1 MKQIDRIR
9 LTQIIFWFAKL
20 IFFVC
25 SEDSAGFRLRGSQDS
40 SSSRLKVGIVMMVH
54 DEEDL
59 LPYWLRYHSAIVGV
73 ENIVILDQKSKSEKT
88 KMILRTWSQERQ
100 LKVLWD
106 QGPYSAKGDLTYHAF
121 QQYLGDIDIAL
132 PLDSDEFLVAFNGSQ
147 PVFSRNA
154 IVDKLR
160 YFWESKAACWGFQ
173 QYYAT
178 LQLSLN
184 DSLKSIHYFH
194 PATYTLHHAKKM
206 IRWENLKALDHGSHQ
221 PTVSN
226 GSCVTALNH
235 LGLLHYHFRNPL
247 TTVERALNDVL
258 GFGYL
263 PSNVT
268 VATLKDYQS
277 QLEVLSKKRIA
288 GTHKMNQLL
297 KYLEKGFSGLLHKN
311 SVANLLDLGTIDDIV
326 RRVETDPSKVAGK
339 R

>member
-1 MKQIDRIR
+1 MKHIDRLR
-9 LTQIIFWFAKL
+9 FTQIIFWVSLILVGYIVFERWQGQTKL
-20 IFFVC
+20 
-25 SEDSAGFRLRGSQDS
+25 GLRGQY
-40 SSSRLKVGIVMMVH
+40 SRRPIVGIVMMIH
-54 DEEDL
+54 DDEDL

-88 KMILRTWSQERQ
+88 LRTLFAWSQERQ
-100 LKVLWD
+100 LKVLWN
-106 QGPYSAKGDLTYHAF
+106 QGPYSAKGNLTYHAF

-147 PVFSRNA
+147 PVFSRNT
-154 IVDKLR
+154 IVDKLQ

-194 PATYTLHHAKKM
+194 PAIYTLQHAKKM
-206 IRWENLKALDHGSHQ
+206 IRWENLKALDHGSHT
-221 PTVSN
+221 PTLSN
-226 GSCVTALNH
+226 GGCVTALNH

-268 VATLKDYQS
+268 VATLKNYRP
-277 QLEVLSKKRIA
+277 K
-288 GTHKMNQLL
+288 
-297 KYLEKGFSGLLHKN
+297 
-311 SVANLLDLGTIDDIV
+311 LDEL
-326 RRVETDPSKVAGK
+326 
-339 R
+339 